1 MLLHED
7 YPHTIPARAWL
18 RWKENYFW
26 VFMDP
31 EQDLCCLAHSTAEPT
46 FERAFASF
54 TVMHKGKNIVAG
66 KETAMP
72 SPFEHAKDLRFG
84 DLHLEFLE
92 PQAKFRVSY
101 EDANV
106 SAELVFERR
115 FHLFDFL
122 ACTDVNPDQFSVS
135 ENTAL
140 ERNSFRHQGQCMNAH
155 GRIAFKTGEFAGTAL
170 DVNGSGYRDHSWG
183 MRNDQMTL
191 SHNWSFFNFPSMG
204 FHLFTV
210 RNVVR
215 PENSTAEGYVAT
227 AAGNQVIKTL
237 TIENQGEGPDGMPE
251 TVIFRAVAL
260 DGTPYTLI
268 ADVKNAFARLPL
280 HSQKPGSKVY
290 LNVENMCRVRCVET
304 GEEGLAN
311 VEIGRLIDAV

>member
-7 YPHTIPARAWL
+7 LPHTVPARAWL

-31 EQDLCCLAHSTAEPT
+31 DRDICCLAHCTAEPI
-46 FERAFASF
+46 FDRAFASF
-54 TVMHKGKNIVAG
+54 TVMHKGKNIISAREVP
-66 KETAMP
+66 MP
-72 SPFEHAKDLRFG
+72 SPFEHARELNYGGLTIR
-84 DLHLEFLE
+84 FLE
-92 PQAKFRVSY
+92 PQTSFQVTF
-101 EDANV
+101 EDEII
-106 SAELVFERR
+106 SARLDFVRLM
-115 FHLFDFL
+115 HLFDFL

-140 ERNSFRHQGQCMNAH
+140 ERNSFRHQGQCVTATGN
-155 GRIAFKTGEFAGTAL
+155 IIFKSGEFAGTSI
-170 DVNGSGYRDHSWG
+170 DVDGGGYRDHSWG

-204 FHLFTV
+204 MHLFTV

-215 PENSTAEGYVAT
+215 PENSTAEGYVAVP
-227 AAGNQVIKTL
+227 AGNQVIKTL
-237 TIENQGEGPDGMPE
+237 KIENVGEGPEGMPDK
-251 TVIFRAVAL
+251 VIYRAVAL
-260 DGTPYTLI
+260 DGTPYTLV
-268 ADVKNAFARLPL
+268 ADVGNAFARLPL

-290 LNVENMCRVRCVET
+290 LNVENMCRVHCEET

-311 VEIGRLIDAV
+311 VEIGQLMDA